1 MSGSI
6 KGAPAPA
13 KRSLVAD
20 NPDALLAELRNSQA
34 KVAGNVEELI
44 AALGETVRD
53 VQKGRTIILAE
64 QQRAIEAIQTKLDIA
79 IASIRAISRQPVDA
93 DDDEFRHP
101 SRLGGYQEYP

>member
-6 KGAPAPA
+6 KGAGVAA

-20 NPDALLAELRNSQA
+20 DSDALLAELRNSQA
-34 KVAGNVEELI
+34 KVASNVEELI
-44 AALGETVRD
+44 TALGEAVRD
-53 VQKGRTIILAE
+53 VQKGRTVILAE

-79 IASIRAISRQPVDA
+79 IASIRAISRHPVDA
-93 DDDEFRHP
+93 DDEFRHP

>member
-1 MSGSI
+1 MSGST
-6 KGAPAPA
+6 KGAGAAA

-20 NPDALLAELRNSQA
+20 NPDTLLAELRNSQA

-44 AALGETVRD
+44 TALGEAVRD
-53 VQKGRTIILAE
+53 VQKGRTLILAE

-79 IASIRAISRQPVDA
+79 IASIQAVSRHPIAA
-93 DDDEFRHP
+93 DNDEFRHP